1 MHYYV
6 SVHLMGINVRIVKL
20 VVQEYSYL
28 WMSLFMN
35 GRGVMHYLYGRHIW
49 SDIWK
54 AYMVRYVAISRKK
67 VVN

>member
-35 GRGVMHYLYGRHIW
+35 GSGFAVVIRDVGSSR
-49 SDIWK
+49 K
-54 AYMVRYVAISRKK
+54 TAISGMIMDSNEHKS
-67 VVN
+67 